1 MTLKNVQLVAYD
13 TNGKVVDVEIVPK
26 SVTAKVTIT
35 SPSKEVPLK
44 IVPKGDLAFGKAI
57 KSLSTSINNVTI
69 YGSEESLA
77 SISSLP
83 VEMM

>member
-13 TNGKVVDVEIVPK
+13 TNGKVVDVEIVPR

-44 IVPKGDLAFGKAI
+44 IVPKWRFSLW
-57 KSLSTSINNVTI
+57 KSN
-69 YGSEESLA
+69 
-77 SISSLP
+77 
-83 VEMM
+83 